1 MNSDKHLRT
10 LKNRALK
17 GNLVSMFEIYKIL
30 DEEKSPEVSKQL
42 SQIVNYISNNPIKL
56 KNLRLIDFRKFKDL
70 KVFDGFDENLTVII
84 GNNGSGKT
92 SILEAISKS
101 LSWIVNSILKED
113 RQGSPITYS
122 DIRNDSEHSADLI
135 GDFSIGDGT
144 LFSLRLSR
152 AKQAEAKKRDSAV
165 SEVKNIA
172 NVYREVH
179 SKIEI
184 NLPLFACYL
193 IERSYPLKVASQ
205 SYEKKKIHKLD
216 AYKNCL
222 DGSGKFEF
230 FVDWFIAESKK
241 SKSDSS
247 ANNEHELGQLNLKIK
262 SLENALSDI
271 GNNIVKDEIVDTVN
285 RLKNRFHSLKKLG
298 NDAHNQTNHIQTVVE
313 AICTAI
319 PSIEGIWLDNSD
331 GLDEIK
337 VKTYGSVVNLNQ
349 LSDGQRILLTL
360 VADIAR
366 RLVLL
371 NPLNQKPLTGHGI
384 ILIDE
389 LELHLHPSWQQKI
402 VCNLRLLF
410 PNIQFIIATHSP
422 LILSTVNNKSIRVFA
437 SDNDGQDYLAAP
449 DFQSSGSDVNDVLE
463 QVMGTNST
471 PDLEIV
477 RLLDNLIEQ
486 VEIGTG
492 VIKNEE
498 FERDYNKIMMHFGS
512 EHSTLKFLN
521 KVIKLSE
528 FKNRNK

>member
-42 SQIVNYISNNPIKL
+42 SQIMNYISNNPIKL

-113 RQGSPITYS
+113 RQGSPITYP

-135 GDFSIGDGT
+135 ADFSIGDGT

-152 AKQAEAKKRDSAV
+152 AKQAEAKKRDSVV
-165 SEVKNIA
+165 SDVKNIA

-179 SKIEI
+179 SRIEI

-271 GNNIVKDEIVDTVN
+271 SNNIVKDEIIDTVN

-298 NDAHNQTNHIQTVVE
+298 NDTHNQTNHIQTVVE
-313 AICTAI
+313 AICKAI
-319 PSIEGIWLDNSD
+319 PSIEDIWLDNSD

-337 VKTYGSVVNLNQ
+337 VNTYGSVVNLNQ

-371 NPLNQKPLTGHGI
+371 NPLNQNPLTGHGI

-402 VCNLRLLF
+402 VCSLRLLF

-422 LILSTVNNKSIRVFA
+422 LILSTVNKKSIRVFA

-449 DFQSSGSDVNDVLE
+449 DFQSSGSDTNDILE
-463 QVMGTNST
+463 QVMDTSST
-471 PDLEIV
+471 PDLDIV
-477 RLLDNLIEQ
+477 RLMNDLIERA
-486 VEIGTG
+486 EEGL
-492 VIKNEE
+492 IKDESFQE
-498 FERDYNKIMMHFGS
+498 DYESVMKHFGT
-512 EHSTLKFLN
+512 EHSTLTFLN
-521 KVIKLSE
+521 NVINLAK
-528 FKNRNK
+528 FKMKNN